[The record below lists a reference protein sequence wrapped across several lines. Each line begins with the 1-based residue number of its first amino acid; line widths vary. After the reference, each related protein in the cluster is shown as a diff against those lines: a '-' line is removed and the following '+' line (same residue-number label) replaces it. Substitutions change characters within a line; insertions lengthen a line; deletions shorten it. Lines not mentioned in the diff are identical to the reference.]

1 MSNFRFIKLL
11 LIFALIS
18 SCAGPSTQ
26 RISIDSEAL
35 DAETRLQK
43 KLSLQKVKARYERLQ
58 KVGYPILKNSSELCE
73 NTINSLGVMF
83 NAYVTSDKYSD
94 IEKEVYEIDDRLL
107 LTYVI
112 PSSSAF
118 KSGLRSND
126 EIVSINDIKATIDKE
141 KFHKELEKLRAKSD
155 SLKVIY
161 KRQGEERVATFD
173 PDLICNYPILLVQND
188 SVNAF
193 ANGSQIGITTGMIRF
208 AQKDEQLGL
217 VIAHELG
224 HNIMDHISKL
234 RTNSLLGTIVDLAA
248 AYYGVNTQGIFGQAG
263 ARMYSQEFEAEAD
276 YVGIYYM
283 ERAGYSIDN
292 VADFWRDMAVEHP
305 GSINQSHAST
315 HPATP
320 ERFLEINAA
329 IEEIKEKKRL
339 NPVSYTHLTLPTS
352 G

>member
-1 MSNFRFIKLL
+1 MPNFRFIKLL

-43 KLSLQKVKARYERLQ
+43 KLSLQKIKARYERLQ

-118 KSGLRSND
+118 KSGLRNND
-126 EIVSINDIKATIDKE
+126 EIVSINNIKATEDKE

-155 SLKVIY
+155 SLKVVY

-248 AYYGVNTQGIFGQAG
+248 AYYGVNTQGVFGQAG

-339 NPVSYTHLTLPTS
+339 NQQLIPNVSNE
-352 G
+352 

>member
-1 MSNFRFIKLL
+1 MSNFRFLKLL

-155 SLKVIY
+155 SLKVVY

-339 NPVSYTHLTLPTS
+339 NQQLIPNVSND
-352 G
+352 

>member
-208 AQKDEQLGL
+208 AEEDEQLGL

-248 AYYGVNTQGIFGQAG
+248 AYYGVNTQGVFGQAG

-339 NPVSYTHLTLPTS
+339 NQQLIPNVSNE
-352 G
+352 

>member
-1 MSNFRFIKLL
+1 MSYFRFIKLL

-26 RISIDSEAL
+26 RISIDTEAL

-234 RTNSLLGTIVDLAA
+234 RTNSLLVTIGDLAA

-339 NPVSYTHLTLPTS
+339 NQQLIPNVSNE
-352 G
+352 

>member
-73 NTINSLGVMF
+73 NTISSLGVMF

-248 AYYGVNTQGIFGQAG
+248 AYYGVNTQGVFGQAG

-339 NPVSYTHLTLPTS
+339 NQQLIPNVSNE
-352 G
+352 

>member
-1 MSNFRFIKLL
+1 MSYFRFIKLL

-339 NPVSYTHLTLPTS
+339 NQQLIPNVSNE
-352 G
+352 

>member
-1 MSNFRFIKLL
+1 VSNFRFIKLL

-248 AYYGVNTQGIFGQAG
+248 AYYGVNTQGVFGQAG

-339 NPVSYTHLTLPTS
+339 NQQLIPNVSND
-352 G
+352 

>member
-1 MSNFRFIKLL
+1 MSNFKFIKLL

-43 KLSLQKVKARYERLQ
+43 KLSLQKIKARYERLQ

-83 NAYVTSDKYSD
+83 NAYVSSDKYSEV
-94 IEKEVYEIDDRLL
+94 EKEVYEIDDRLL

-118 KSGLRSND
+118 KSGLRNND
-126 EIVSINDIKATIDKE
+126 EIISINNIKATENKE

-155 SLKVIY
+155 SLKVVY

-208 AQKDEQLGL
+208 AEEDEQLGL

-248 AYYGVNTQGIFGQAG
+248 AYYGVNTQGVFGQTG

-339 NPVSYTHLTLPTS
+339 NQQLIPNVSNE
-352 G
+352 

>member
-1 MSNFRFIKLL
+1 MSNFKFIKLL

-248 AYYGVNTQGIFGQAG
+248 AYYGVNTQGVFGQAG

-339 NPVSYTHLTLPTS
+339 NQQLIPNVSNE
-352 G
+352 

>member
-155 SLKVIY
+155 SLKVVY

-248 AYYGVNTQGIFGQAG
+248 AYYGVNTQGVFGQAG

-339 NPVSYTHLTLPTS
+339 NQQLIPNVSNE
-352 G
+352 

>member
-43 KLSLQKVKARYERLQ
+43 KLSLQKIKARYERLQ

-126 EIVSINDIKATIDKE
+126 EIVSINNIKATEDKE

-248 AYYGVNTQGIFGQAG
+248 AYYGVNTQGVFGQAG

-339 NPVSYTHLTLPTS
+339 NQQLIPNVSNE
-352 G
+352 

>member
-1 MSNFRFIKLL
+1 MSYFRFIKLL

-94 IEKEVYEIDDRLL
+94 IEKEVYEIDGRLL

-208 AQKDEQLGL
+208 AEEDEQLGL

-248 AYYGVNTQGIFGQAG
+248 AYYGVNTQGVFGQAG

-339 NPVSYTHLTLPTS
+339 NQQLIPNVSNE
-352 G
+352 

>member
-26 RISIDSEAL
+26 RISIDNEAL

-248 AYYGVNTQGIFGQAG
+248 AYYGVNTQGVFGQAG

-339 NPVSYTHLTLPTS
+339 NQQLIPNVSNE
-352 G
+352 

>member
-43 KLSLQKVKARYERLQ
+43 KLSLQKIKARYERLQ

-83 NAYVTSDKYSD
+83 NAYVSSDKYSEV
-94 IEKEVYEIDDRLL
+94 EKEVYEIDDRLL

-248 AYYGVNTQGIFGQAG
+248 AYYGVNTQGVFGQTG

-339 NPVSYTHLTLPTS
+339 NQQLIPNVSNE
-352 G
+352 

>member
-1 MSNFRFIKLL
+1 MSYFRFIKLL

-208 AQKDEQLGL
+208 AQEDEQLGL

-248 AYYGVNTQGIFGQAG
+248 AYYGVNTQGVFGQAG

-339 NPVSYTHLTLPTS
+339 NQQLIPNVSNE
-352 G
+352 

>member
-1 MSNFRFIKLL
+1 
-11 LIFALIS
+11 
-18 SCAGPSTQ
+18 
-26 RISIDSEAL
+26 
-35 DAETRLQK
+35 
-43 KLSLQKVKARYERLQ
+43 
-58 KVGYPILKNSSELCE
+58 
-73 NTINSLGVMF
+73 MF

-208 AQKDEQLGL
+208 AEEDEQLGL

-248 AYYGVNTQGIFGQAG
+248 AYYGVNTQGVFGQAG

-339 NPVSYTHLTLPTS
+339 NQQLIPNVSNE
-352 G
+352 

>member
-43 KLSLQKVKARYERLQ
+43 KLSLQKIKARYERLQ

-155 SLKVIY
+155 SLKVVY

-248 AYYGVNTQGIFGQAG
+248 AYYGVNTQGVFGQAG

-339 NPVSYTHLTLPTS
+339 NQQLIPNVSNE
-352 G
+352 

>member
-161 KRQGEERVATFD
+161 KRQGEE
-173 PDLICNYPILLVQND
+173 
-188 SVNAF
+188 
-193 ANGSQIGITTGMIRF
+193 
-208 AQKDEQLGL
+208 
-217 VIAHELG
+217 
-224 HNIMDHISKL
+224 
-234 RTNSLLGTIVDLAA
+234 
-248 AYYGVNTQGIFGQAG
+248 
-263 ARMYSQEFEAEAD
+263 
-276 YVGIYYM
+276 
-283 ERAGYSIDN
+283 
-292 VADFWRDMAVEHP
+292 
-305 GSINQSHAST
+305 
-315 HPATP
+315 
-320 ERFLEINAA
+320 
-329 IEEIKEKKRL
+329 
-339 NPVSYTHLTLPTS
+339 
-352 G
+352 

>member
-83 NAYVTSDKYSD
+83 NAYVSSDKYSEV
-94 IEKEVYEIDDRLL
+94 EKEVYEIDDRLL

-248 AYYGVNTQGIFGQAG
+248 AYYGVNTQGVFGQAG

-292 VADFWRDMAVEHP
+292 VADFWREMAVEHP

-339 NPVSYTHLTLPTS
+339 NQQLIPNVSND
-352 G
+352 

>member
-155 SLKVIY
+155 SLKVVY

-339 NPVSYTHLTLPTS
+339 NQQLIPNVSND
-352 G
+352 

>member
-1 MSNFRFIKLL
+1 MSNFKFIKLL

-43 KLSLQKVKARYERLQ
+43 KLSLQKIKARYERLQ

-248 AYYGVNTQGIFGQAG
+248 AYYGVNTQGVFGQAG

-292 VADFWRDMAVEHP
+292 VADFWRYMAVEHP

-339 NPVSYTHLTLPTS
+339 NQQLIPNVSNE
-352 G
+352 

>member
-1 MSNFRFIKLL
+1 M
-11 LIFALIS
+11 IS

-126 EIVSINDIKATIDKE
+126 EIVSINNIKATEDKE

-155 SLKVIY
+155 SLKVVY

-248 AYYGVNTQGIFGQAG
+248 AYYGVNTQGVFGQAG

-339 NPVSYTHLTLPTS
+339 NQQLIPNVSNE
-352 G
+352 

>member
-1 MSNFRFIKLL
+1 MSNFRFIKLF

-126 EIVSINDIKATIDKE
+126 EILSINDIKATIDKE

-339 NPVSYTHLTLPTS
+339 NQQLIPNVSNE
-352 G
+352 

>member
-1 MSNFRFIKLL
+1 MSNFKFIKLL

-339 NPVSYTHLTLPTS
+339 NQQLIPNVSNE
-352 G
+352 

>member
-1 MSNFRFIKLL
+1 MPNFRFIKLL

-58 KVGYPILKNSSELCE
+58 KVGYPILKNYSELCE

-83 NAYVTSDKYSD
+83 NAYVSSDKYSEV
-94 IEKEVYEIDDRLL
+94 EKEVYEIDDRLL

-126 EIVSINDIKATIDKE
+126 EIVSINNIKATEDKE

-155 SLKVIY
+155 SLKVVY

-248 AYYGVNTQGIFGQAG
+248 AYYGVNTQGVFGQTG

-339 NPVSYTHLTLPTS
+339 NQQLIPNVSNE
-352 G
+352 

>member
-1 MSNFRFIKLL
+1 MSYFRFIKLL

-73 NTINSLGVMF
+73 NTISSLGVMF

-126 EIVSINDIKATIDKE
+126 EIVSINYIKATIDKE

-248 AYYGVNTQGIFGQAG
+248 AYYGVNTQGVFGQAG

-339 NPVSYTHLTLPTS
+339 NQQLIPNVSNE
-352 G
+352 

>member
-1 MSNFRFIKLL
+1 M
-11 LIFALIS
+11 IS

-248 AYYGVNTQGIFGQAG
+248 AYYGVNTQGVFGQAG

-339 NPVSYTHLTLPTS
+339 NQQLIPNVSND
-352 G
+352 

>member
-43 KLSLQKVKARYERLQ
+43 KLSLQKIKARYERLQ

-126 EIVSINDIKATIDKE
+126 EIISINNIKATENKE

-248 AYYGVNTQGIFGQAG
+248 AYYGVNTQGVFGQAG

-339 NPVSYTHLTLPTS
+339 NQQLIPNVSNE
-352 G
+352 

>member
-43 KLSLQKVKARYERLQ
+43 KLSLQKIKARYERLQ

-126 EIVSINDIKATIDKE
+126 EIVSINNIKATEDKE

-155 SLKVIY
+155 SLKVVY

-248 AYYGVNTQGIFGQAG
+248 AYYGVNTQGVFGQAG

-339 NPVSYTHLTLPTS
+339 NQQLIPNVSNE
-352 G
+352 

>member
-1 MSNFRFIKLL
+1 MSNYKFLKLIL
-11 LIFALIS
+11 LFVLIS
-18 SCAGPSTQ
+18 SCAGPATQ
-26 RISIDSEAL
+26 RLNIDSEAL
-35 DAETRLQK
+35 DAETKLQQ
-43 KLSLQKVKARYERLQ
+43 KLSLQKTKSRYERLQ
-58 KVGYPILKNSSELCE
+58 KVGYPILKNSAELCE

-83 NAYVTSDKYSD
+83 NAYVSSDKYSE

-118 KSGLRSND
+118 KSGLRNND
-126 EIVSINDIKATIDKE
+126 EIISINDIEDTFDRE
-141 KFHKELEKLRAKSD
+141 KFHKHLEKLRKKSE
-155 SLKVIY
+155 SLKVVY
-161 KRQGEERVATFD
+161 KREGIEKIATFD

-208 AQKDEQLGL
+208 AQKDEELGL

-248 AYYGVNTQGIFGQAG
+248 AYYGVNTQGVFGQAG

-283 ERAGYSIDN
+283 ERAGYSIEK
-292 VADFWRDMAVEHP
+292 VADFWRNMAVEHP
-305 GSINQSHAST
+305 GSINQSHTST
-315 HPATP
+315 PPATP

-329 IEEIKEKKRL
+329 VKEIKEKKRL
-339 NPVSYTHLTLPTS
+339 NQQLIPNVDEE
-352 G
+352 

>member
-141 KFHKELEKLRAKSD
+141 KFHKELENLRAKSD

-248 AYYGVNTQGIFGQAG
+248 AYYGVNTQGVFGQAG

-292 VADFWRDMAVEHP
+292 VADFWREMAVEHP

-339 NPVSYTHLTLPTS
+339 NQQLIPNVSND
-352 G
+352 

>member
-73 NTINSLGVMF
+73 NTISSLGVMF

-193 ANGSQIGITTGMIRF
+193 ANGNQIGITTGMIRF

-248 AYYGVNTQGIFGQAG
+248 AYYGVNTQGVFGQAG

-339 NPVSYTHLTLPTS
+339 NQQLIPNVSNE
-352 G
+352 

>member
-224 HNIMDHISKL
+224 HNIMDHISKF

-248 AYYGVNTQGIFGQAG
+248 AYYGVNTQGVFGQAG

-339 NPVSYTHLTLPTS
+339 NQQLIPNVSNE
-352 G
+352 

>member
-43 KLSLQKVKARYERLQ
+43 KLSLQKIKARYERLQ

-83 NAYVTSDKYSD
+83 NAYVASDKYSEV
-94 IEKEVYEIDDRLL
+94 EKE
-107 LTYVI
+107 
-112 PSSSAF
+112 
-118 KSGLRSND
+118 
-126 EIVSINDIKATIDKE
+126 DKE
-141 KFHKELEKLRAKSD
+141 KFHKELEKLRVKSD
-155 SLKVIY
+155 SLKVVY
-161 KRQGEERVATFD
+161 KRQGEERVATFY

-208 AQKDEQLGL
+208 AEEDEQLGL

-248 AYYGVNTQGIFGQAG
+248 AYYGVNPQGVFGQAG

-305 GSINQSHAST
+305 GSINQSHTST

-339 NPVSYTHLTLPTS
+339 NQQLIPNVSNE
-352 G
+352 

>member
-248 AYYGVNTQGIFGQAG
+248 AYYGVNTQGVFGQAG

-292 VADFWRDMAVEHP
+292 VADFWREMAVEHP

-339 NPVSYTHLTLPTS
+339 NQQLIPNVSND
-352 G
+352 

>member
-43 KLSLQKVKARYERLQ
+43 KLSLQKIKARYERLQ

-83 NAYVTSDKYSD
+83 NAYVSSDKYSEV
-94 IEKEVYEIDDRLL
+94 EKEVYEIDDRLL

-155 SLKVIY
+155 SLKVVY

-208 AQKDEQLGL
+208 AEEDEQLGL

-248 AYYGVNTQGIFGQAG
+248 AYYGVNTQGVFGQTG

-276 YVGIYYM
+276 
-283 ERAGYSIDN
+283 
-292 VADFWRDMAVEHP
+292 
-305 GSINQSHAST
+305 
-315 HPATP
+315 
-320 ERFLEINAA
+320 
-329 IEEIKEKKRL
+329 
-339 NPVSYTHLTLPTS
+339 
-352 G
+352 

>member
-248 AYYGVNTQGIFGQAG
+248 AYYGVNTQGVFGQAG

-292 VADFWRDMAVEHP
+292 VAGFWRDMAVEHP

-339 NPVSYTHLTLPTS
+339 NQQLIPNVSND
-352 G
+352 

>member
-1 MSNFRFIKLL
+1 M
-11 LIFALIS
+11 IS

-248 AYYGVNTQGIFGQAG
+248 AYYGVNTQGVFGQAG

-339 NPVSYTHLTLPTS
+339 NQQLIPNVSNE
-352 G
+352 

>member
-126 EIVSINDIKATIDKE
+126 EILSINDIKATIDKE

-248 AYYGVNTQGIFGQAG
+248 AYYGVNTQGVFGQAG

-292 VADFWRDMAVEHP
+292 VADFWREMAVEHP

-339 NPVSYTHLTLPTS
+339 NQQLIPNVSNE
-352 G
+352 